1 MSKVDLNN
9 FKVEILSSAN
19 EKMDVMNIDGGNY
32 VPLRHKTEY
41 KIKLSNSRQTK
52 CDATVY
58 VDGEDIG
65 TWRVTPFNTITL
77 ERTSDVK
84 RKFTYVDEESK
95 EAVLSGMQTGHRDN
109 GLIRIVFKPE
119 KQQMRVLQK
128 KNYGL
133 GSRGG
138 AGARG
143 TGFLSNNDSFG
154 LENSNESM
162 QYKSMNMTKS
172 KGATSNSMSSGGT
185 LLGGSSRQ
193 EFSSTSRIQNYD
205 TNNITEI
212 SLRLVTNNDLDIE
225 EEEFIPIAR
234 KKTSYPKRLEE
245 SDEITFDDTYLPCR
259 PPSYPQTDY
268 YSRYADYRLYPYD
281 SRSRTD
287 PYSFPF
293 FNEKKV
299 TKNSMRDCDYDN

>member
-9 FKVEILSSAN
+9 FKVEILNSVN

-119 KQQMRVLQK
+119 KQQMKVLQK
-128 KNYGL
+128 KNYGM
-133 GSRGG
+133 SSRARGG
-138 AGARG
+138 
-143 TGFLSNNDSFG
+143 GFLSNGDSFG

-172 KGATSNSMSSGGT
+172 KGATSNNMSSGGT
-185 LLGGSSRQ
+185 LLGGSSHQ

-245 SDEITFDDTYLPCR
+245 SDEITFDDTYLPRR
-259 PPSYPQTDY
+259 PPSHPQTDH
-268 YSRYADYRLYPYD
+268 YSRYADYRLYPHD
-281 SRSRTD
+281 FRSRTD
-287 PYSFPF
+287 PYSFPL
-293 FNEKKV
+293 FNEKKA
-299 TKNSMRDCDYDN
+299 TKNIMGDYYEHDN